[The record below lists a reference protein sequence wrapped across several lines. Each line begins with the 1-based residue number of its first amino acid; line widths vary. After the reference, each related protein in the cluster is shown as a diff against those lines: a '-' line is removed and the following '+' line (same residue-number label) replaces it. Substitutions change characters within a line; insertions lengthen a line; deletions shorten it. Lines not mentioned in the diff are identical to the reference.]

1 MEREELRS
9 RIFGVPA
16 SEFDELALHVFRYQ
30 YERNPVYQSFCSRLN
45 KSPDNVNRITDIP
58 FLPVE
63 LFKTHRIAT
72 GAFTNAL
79 VFESSGTTGSVPSR
93 HYLPDQSLYLE
104 SFTRCFRIFFGA
116 PSDWVMLALL
126 PSYLDRSGS
135 SLVYMVDQLMEQ
147 SGRSENGFYLTDHGS
162 LYRRLL
168 ETEANGTRALL
179 WGVSFA
185 LLDLADYRK
194 LKLRHTLIVETGGMK
209 GRRREIIRE
218 ELHERLKDAF
228 GVDQICSEYGMTEML
243 SQAYALQH
251 GVFESPP
258 WLRIIARELNDPLD
272 AGVKSGAANIIDLA
286 NLDSCSFLATAD
298 LVRIHS
304 DHRFEVL
311 GRADNEDIRGCN
323 LMID

>member
-1 MEREELRS
+1 MEREELR
-9 RIFGVPA
+9 RKIFGVPA
-16 SEFDELALHVFRYQ
+16 SEFDELALRVFRFQ
-30 YERNPVYQSFCSRLN
+30 YEQNAVYKRFCSRLN
-45 KSPDNVNRITDIP
+45 KSPDNVSGITGIP

-63 LFKTHRIAT
+63 LFKTHRVVA
-72 GAFTNAL
+72 GAYPHAL

-93 HYLPDQSLYLE
+93 HYLPDPSLYQE
-104 SFTRCFRIFFGA
+104 SFTRSFRIFFGA

-126 PSYLDRSGS
+126 PSYLGRSGS
-135 SLVYMVDQLMEQ
+135 SLVYMVDQLMQQ
-147 SGRSENGFYLTDHGS
+147 SGRSENGFYLSDHGS
-162 LYRRLL
+162 LYRRLQQ
-168 ETEANGTRALL
+168 TEASGTRALL

-185 LLDLADYRK
+185 LLDFAEYSK
-194 LKLRHTLIVETGGMK
+194 LKLRHTVIVETGGMK

-258 WLRIIARELNDPLD
+258 WLRIMARELNDPLE
-272 AGVKSGAANIIDLA
+272 AGVRSGAANIIDLA

-298 LVRIHS
+298 LVKIHG

-311 GRADNEDIRGCN
+311 GRTDNEDIRGCN
-323 LMID
+323 LMVD